1 MAQHPDC
8 PPYGGPAVSLRTV
21 KPSAAPAGVLSRS
34 DIVFFVCALVM
45 TVASG
50 VTAHVD
56 VGAVAPF
63 VVSAVALAV
72 LAAVVGRSVDHL
84 SDRFG
89 PGATGLLQSA
99 LGNLPELF
107 FGIFALRAGLVVVV
121 QSALVGSI
129 LANVLLIL
137 GLAFLTGGLR
147 HGTQRFAAESA
158 RSVALLL
165 LLAVTILCV
174 PGITA
179 HLQVAAAHHE
189 ATLSTVASVV
199 LLVVFVLSIP
209 SAMSHNAPAVTEEIG
224 GTAWPLSLVLGALI
238 GSSVAAALVSDWFV
252 TALTPALSALHMSEA
267 FAGLVVVAIAG
278 NAVENVVGVQL
289 AAKNKPDYALAV
301 ILRSP
306 IVIAF
311 ALLPL
316 LVLVSP
322 VLGGARLT
330 LVLPPE
336 LLVVLI
342 ISAVITAVVVFDGES
357 TWLEGSCLIGLYAV
371 IAAAFWWG

>member
-21 KPSAAPAGVLSRS
+21 KPSAPPAGVLSRS

-252 TALTPALSALHMSEA
+252 TALTPAL
-267 FAGLVVVAIAG
+267 
-278 NAVENVVGVQL
+278 
-289 AAKNKPDYALAV
+289 
-301 ILRSP
+301 
-306 IVIAF
+306 
-311 ALLPL
+311 
-316 LVLVSP
+316 
-322 VLGGARLT
+322 GGRGGT
-330 LVLPPE
+330 
-336 LLVVLI
+336 
-342 ISAVITAVVVFDGES
+342 
-357 TWLEGSCLIGLYAV
+357 
-371 IAAAFWWG
+371 